1 MNGVAERDVI
11 ARRPLAEELADRLRD
26 LIVEG
31 EMAPGERV
39 SERALCERFGVSR
52 TPLREALKVLS
63 REGLVALTQNRGAT
77 VTELTLADLEEAFPV
92 MAALEA
98 LTGELAAA
106 EATAAEISAIRRLH
120 EAMSA
125 AFAEGDRA
133 RYLPLNDDF
142 HAALSATAR
151 NPLLAEMKR
160 GLETRIRRGRRRASL
175 SQTRWREAISEHDE
189 IVAALEAR
197 DGPRLSE
204 TLRRHMEN
212 KLRALRAMLR

>member
-1 MNGVAERDVI
+1 
-11 ARRPLAEELADRLRD
+11 
-26 LIVEG
+26 
-31 EMAPGERV
+31 MAPGERV

-63 REGLVALTQNRGAT
+63 REGLVTLTQNRGAT

-98 LTGELAAA
+98 LTGELAAV
-106 EATAAEISAIRRLH
+106 EATASEISAIRRLH
-120 EAMSA
+120 EAMSG

-142 HAALSATAR
+142 HAALSAMAR